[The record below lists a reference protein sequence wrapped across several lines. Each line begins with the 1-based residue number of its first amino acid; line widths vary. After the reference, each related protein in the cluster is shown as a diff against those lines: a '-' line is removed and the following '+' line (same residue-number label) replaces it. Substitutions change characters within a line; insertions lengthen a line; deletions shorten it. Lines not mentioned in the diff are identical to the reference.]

1 MMTSKIETQFS
12 NQYIQLNTVAA
23 KNAYITFAVYI
34 IFFVSLVFYQE
45 NLPFDLPLVGLVT
58 LSQLLICIFH
68 TVSIGKSGYNT
79 SVFLC
84 LFSII
89 ILNLSEFNKLLCEYA
104 NLKFMIYMSTIII
117 ISIPYYR
124 VACQNKIDEI
134 MLRSEKPAQLDVQLQ
149 IVHEESKQ

>member
-89 ILNLSEFNKLLCEYA
+89 SKRLITRCLTF
-104 NLKFMIYMSTIII
+104 LKN
-117 ISIPYYR
+117 P
-124 VACQNKIDEI
+124 
-134 MLRSEKPAQLDVQLQ
+134 
-149 IVHEESKQ
+149 